1 MSARARIAGAFA
13 IIYVVWG
20 VTFLAIRFVVAEIP
34 PLATVAIRCA
44 AGALILFA
52 WLAARRQLEPTSA
65 RQWMAAGVSG
75 LLLFLAAHS
84 VLAWAEINL
93 PSSQAALL
101 LTAIPAWLV
110 ILEALRVRKL
120 PSRRIFFGLLV
131 GIGGVA
137 LLTAGHASSGGS
149 LERFALV
156 FSALA
161 WAAGSLFARHSARP
175 ASTAQG
181 TAMQLAAGAVVVSI
195 ASLAT
200 GELATWNASA
210 TSARA
215 FGALG
220 FLILGGTVA
229 GFGAYTWLLRVV
241 TPAAVGTYAFVNPL
255 IAVGLAWV
263 VGDDTPSRLTAVAA
277 VLVLSAVVLINR
289 PVSGSALL
297 EAAGRFF
304 RKEAPRPCPSVPA

>member
-1 MSARARIAGAFA
+1 MSNRTRIAGAFA

-20 VTFLAIRFVVAEIP
+20 VTFLAIRLVVAEIP

-44 AGALILFA
+44 AGAIILFA
-52 WLAARRQLEPTSA
+52 WLAFRRQLEPTSA
-65 RQWMAAGVSG
+65 RQWVAAGASG
-75 LLLFLAAHS
+75 FLLFLAAHS

-110 ILEALRVRKL
+110 IIEALRLRAL
-120 PSRRIFFGLLV
+120 PPRRILLGLLL

-137 LLTAGHASSGGS
+137 LLTAGNAESGGT
-149 LERFALV
+149 LERVALI

-161 WAAGSLFARHSARP
+161 WAAGSLLARHSARP
-175 ASTAQG
+175 ASVAQG
-181 TAMQLAAGAVVVSI
+181 TAMQLAAGAVAVFL

-200 GELATWNASA
+200 GELATWNAAA
-210 TSARA
+210 TSPRA

-220 FLILGGTVA
+220 FLVLGGTVA

-241 TPAAVGTYAFVNPL
+241 SPAAVGTYAFVNPV
-255 IAVGLAWV
+255 IAVGLAWL
-263 VGDDTPSRLTAVAA
+263 VGDDTPSRLTAIAA
-277 VLVLSAVVLINR
+277 VFVLSAVMLINR
-289 PVSGSALL
+289 PVSGRAAL
-297 EAAGRFF
+297 ERAARFL
-304 RKEAPRPCPSVPA
+304 RRRPAKPCTSMPA